1 MFGSK
6 PDTNKITSSLVKEDH
21 PEIEDSLDNRSKYH
35 SLIEELQQAISLG
48 RFNIANATMKMSA
61 FRL

>member
-1 MFGSK
+1 MFESK
-6 PDTNKITSSLVKEDH
+6 PETNKLTSPSVKEDH
-21 PEIEDSLDNRSKYH
+21 PEIEDSLDGSSKYH

-48 RFNIANATMKMSA
+48 RFDIVDATMKMPA